1 MSIYTCIYNIYIY
14 NGDIACYIEKMKYL
28 DTHESCIQTTHTIK
42 KMKSVPDAY
51 FYWPQH
57 FHFFCVKR
65 VKIDERL
72 LFLDMTYH
80 SVPPLKNALLDF
92 FFISQTAIFLFIS
105 HDYA

>member
-57 FHFFCVKR
+57 FHFFV
-65 VKIDERL
+65 
-72 LFLDMTYH
+72 
-80 SVPPLKNALLDF
+80 LKE
-92 FFISQTAIFLFIS
+92 
-105 HDYA
+105 